1 VFKIYKRLRL
11 FYFNL
16 IKLSLKYKI
25 DIKNHIKNKSVILS
39 MELSKEQQIAYDKY
53 VKGHNIF
60 ITGPGGSG
68 KSALI
73 RMIHQDASK
82 QFKNINVTAL
92 TGCAAVLLN
101 CKAKTLHSWAGIGLG
116 NGTTEQLIIKIKKN
130 KFAKALWKG
139 TDILVVDEVSMLSLK
154 LFDILNSIGKAVRN
168 NSRPFGGIQVIFSGD
183 FFQLP
188 PVGDKDEPDTQ
199 RFCFES
205 NDWNTVFHQDNQI
218 QLKKIFRQTDEI
230 YSTILN
236 QIREGKI
243 KRKSND
249 LLLEYVGRPFDPCL
263 VAEPT
268 KLYPTKN
275 KVEQI
280 NIMKMS
286 TLQGEEKEF
295 KIKYL
300 KDIEITKNDRIK
312 RLEFTDKDIQMEL
325 DFLAGNLM
333 CEKEMKLKVG
343 SQVMCI
349 INVKSEQGDVL
360 ICNGSQ
366 GIIQE
371 FCSFTGSP
379 KVKYNN
385 GVEMLMSRNVWPSD
399 KIPGIG
405 VSQIPL
411 ILAWALTIHKSQG
424 ATMDA
429 AEIDVGS
436 GIFECG
442 QTYVALSRVKS
453 LDGLYLTSFDAQRIR
468 VNKKVKEYY
477 ESLQIYRETREIPQ
491 EDYEQLVVAEPIAI
505 AIAIAQPTS
514 VFVNKFID
522 YQYIEERVEEK
533 YESQNNS
540 DVKIIKLG

>member
-1 VFKIYKRLRL
+1 
-11 FYFNL
+11 
-16 IKLSLKYKI
+16 
-25 DIKNHIKNKSVILS
+25 
-39 MELSKEQQIAYDKY
+39 MELSKEQQLAFDKY
-53 VKGHNIF
+53 VQGNNIF

-73 RMIHQDASK
+73 KRIYEHAFKHFRNIH
-82 QFKNINVTAL
+82 VTAL

-101 CKAKTLHSWAGIGLG
+101 CKAKTLHSWAGVGLG
-116 NGTTEQLIIKIKKN
+116 NGTIEQLVTKIKKN

-139 TDILVVDEVSMLSLK
+139 TDILIVDEVSMLSLK
-154 LFDILNSIGKAVRN
+154 LFATLNEIGKAVRGN
-168 NSRPFGGIQVIFSGD
+168 FKPFGGIQLVFSGD

-188 PVGDKDEPDTQ
+188 PVGDKDELDTQ

-205 NDWNTVFHQDNQI
+205 DEWSTIFHRDCQI
-218 QLKKIFRQTDEI
+218 QLVKIFRQTDEI

-249 LLLEYVGRPFDPCL
+249 LILQYVNRPFDPNL

-268 KLYPTKN
+268 KLYPTRN
-275 KVEQI
+275 KVENI
-280 NIMKMS
+280 NNTKMAA
-286 TLQGEEKEF
+286 LEGEEKEYI
-295 KIKYL
+295 IKYPKDLEMTKADRL
-300 KDIEITKNDRIK
+300 KRC
-312 RLEFTDKDIQMEL
+312 EFNEKDIQIEL
-325 DFLAGNLM
+325 EFLANNLI
-333 CEKEMKLKVG
+333 CDKEMKLKIG

-349 INVKSEQGDVL
+349 VNIQSDTGIE

-366 GIIQE
+366 GIVTA
-371 FCSFTGSP
+371 FCEITGSP
-379 KVKYNN
+379 KVKFNN
-385 GVEMLMSRNVWPSD
+385 GIERVMVRNVWLSD

-405 VSQIPL
+405 VSQVPL

-453 LDGLYLTSFDAQRIR
+453 LNGLYLTSFDAQKIKINR
-468 VNKKVKEYY
+468 KVKQFY
-477 ESLQIYRETREIPQ
+477 EELTLYHETKREEQEITIPSQIPEI
-491 EDYEQLVVAEPIAI
+491 I
-505 AIAIAQPTS
+505 PTDNP
-514 VFVNKFID
+514 FV
-522 YQYIEERVEEK
+522 K
-533 YESQNNS
+533 YELTEETYDDTNNTNTNNTTNNNI
-540 DVKIIKLG
+540 KIIKL

>member
-1 VFKIYKRLRL
+1 
-11 FYFNL
+11 
-16 IKLSLKYKI
+16 
-25 DIKNHIKNKSVILS
+25 
-39 MELSKEQQIAYDKY
+39 MELSIEQQLAFDKY
-53 VKGHNIF
+53 VQGYNIF

-73 RMIHQDASK
+73 KMIHKHSYTH
-82 QFKNINVTAL
+82 FKNIQVTAL

-116 NGTTEQLIIKIKKN
+116 NGTIDQLVTKIKKN

-154 LFDILNSIGKAVRN
+154 LFNILNEIGKAVRGN
-168 NSRPFGGIQVIFSGD
+168 LKPFGGIQLIFSGD

-188 PVGDKDEPDTQ
+188 PVGDKEEPDTQ

-205 NDWNTVFHQDNQI
+205 DDWDSVFERSCQI
-218 QLKKIFRQTDEI
+218 QLVKIFRQTDEI

-236 QIREGKI
+236 QIREGRI

-249 LLLEYVGRPFDPCL
+249 LLLQYVGRPFDSKL

-268 KLYPTKN
+268 KLYPTRN
-275 KVEQI
+275 KVENI
-280 NIMKMS
+280 NNTKMS
-286 TLQGEEKEF
+286 ALNTEEKEY

-300 KDIEITKNDRIK
+300 KDLEITKTQRIK
-312 RLEFTDKDIQMEL
+312 RMEFTDKDIQIEL
-325 DFLAGNLM
+325 EFLANNLI
-333 CEKEMKLKVG
+333 CDKEMIIKIG
-343 SQVMCI
+343 SQIMCI
-349 INVKSEQGDVL
+349 VNIQSETGVEV
-360 ICNGSQ
+360 CNGSQ
-366 GIIQE
+366 GVVIA
-371 FCSFTGSP
+371 FCEFTGCP
-379 KVKYNN
+379 RIKFNN
-385 GVEMLMSRNVWPSD
+385 GIERIMTRNIWESD

-405 VSQIPL
+405 ISQIPI

-453 LDGLYLTSFDAQRIR
+453 LDGLYLTSFDANKIRI
-468 VNKKVKEYY
+468 NKKVKEFY
-477 ESLQIYRETREIPQ
+477 EKLTTYEKENNEVIVHREPVKSDDKSENQ
-491 EDYEQLVVAEPIAI
+491 FD
-505 AIAIAQPTS
+505 
-514 VFVNKFID
+514 KFK
-522 YQYIEERVEEK
+522 YNELTEEK
-533 YESQNNS
+533 YDEKK
-540 DVKIIKLG
+540 DDIKVIKLL

>member
-1 VFKIYKRLRL
+1 
-11 FYFNL
+11 
-16 IKLSLKYKI
+16 
-25 DIKNHIKNKSVILS
+25 
-39 MELSKEQQIAYDKY
+39 MELSKEQQISFDKY
-53 VKGHNIF
+53 VQGHNIF
-60 ITGPGGSG
+60 ITGPGGAG

-73 RMIHQDASK
+73 RMIYQHAYN
-82 QFKNINVTAL
+82 QFKNIHVTAL

-101 CKAKTLHSWAGIGLG
+101 CKAKTLHSWAHIGLG
-116 NGTTEQLIIKIKKN
+116 NGTIDQLVSKIKKN
-130 KFAKALWKG
+130 KFAKAVWKT
-139 TDILVVDEVSMLSLK
+139 TDILIIDEVSMLSLK
-154 LFDILNSIGKAVRN
+154 LFDTLNAIGKAVRC
-168 NSRPFGGIQVIFSGD
+168 SLLPFGGIQVIFSGD

-188 PVGDKDEPDTQ
+188 PVGDKDDVDTQ

-205 NDWNTVFHQDNQI
+205 ENWNTVFRHDNQI
-218 QLKKIFRQTDEI
+218 QLKKIFRQTDET

-236 QIREGKI
+236 QIREGQI

-249 LLLEYVGRPFDPCL
+249 LLLQYVGRPFAPDL

-280 NIMKMS
+280 NISKMS
-286 TLQGEEKEF
+286 SLHGVEKEF

-300 KDIEITKNDRIK
+300 KDLEMTKNDRLK
-312 RLEFTDKDIQMEL
+312 RLDFTDKDIQMEL

-343 SQVMCI
+343 SHVMCI
-349 INVKSEQGDVL
+349 INVKSESGDVL

-366 GIIQE
+366 GVIKE
-371 FCSFTGSP
+371 FCELTGCP

-385 GVEMLMSRNVWPSD
+385 GIEMLMPRNVWSSD

-453 LDGLYLTSFDAQRIR
+453 LDGLYLTSFDAKRIR
-468 VNKKVKEYY
+468 INKKVKEFY
-477 ESLQIYRETREIPQ
+477 ESLRLYHETKETSQ
-491 EDYEQLVVAEPIAI
+491 EVYVPLVIAEPISLVVATPVDGPFNNFRYVEAE
-505 AIAIAQPTS
+505 TEL
-514 VFVNKFID
+514 
-522 YQYIEERVEEK
+522 IEENINEEP
-533 YESQNNS
+533 QNNNNN
-540 DVKIIKLG
+540 VKIVRLG

>member
-1 VFKIYKRLRL
+1 M
-11 FYFNL
+11 
-16 IKLSLKYKI
+16 LKYKI
-25 DIKNHIKNKSVILS
+25 DIKKNIKYIITNYIMDLS
-39 MELSKEQQIAYDKY
+39 REQQTAFDKY
-53 VKGHNIF
+53 VQGHNIF
-60 ITGPGGSG
+60 ITGPGGAG

-73 RMIHQDASK
+73 KMINQHAVSR
-82 QFKNINVTAL
+82 FKSIHVCAL

-101 CKAKTLHSWAGIGLG
+101 SKAKTLHSWAGIGLG
-116 NGTTEQLIIKIKKN
+116 NSTIEQLVTKIKKN

-154 LFDILNSIGKAVRN
+154 LFNMLNEIGKAVRGN
-168 NSRPFGGIQVIFSGD
+168 LKPFGGIQMIFSGD

-188 PVGDKDEPDTQ
+188 PVGDHTEPDTQ

-205 NDWNTVFHQDNQI
+205 DDWNSTFHRDCQI
-218 QLKKIFRQTDEI
+218 QLVKIFRQTDEV

-236 QIREGKI
+236 QIREGRI

-249 LLLEYVGRPFDPCL
+249 LLLQYVGRPFDPKL

-268 KLYPTKN
+268 KLYPTRA
-275 KVEQI
+275 KVENI
-280 NIMKMS
+280 NNTKMS
-286 TLQGEEKEF
+286 ALLSEERDY

-300 KDIEITKNDRIK
+300 KDLEMTKSERIK
-312 RLEFTDKDIQMEL
+312 RCEFTDKDIQMEL
-325 DFLAGNLM
+325 DFLASNLI
-333 CEKEMKLKVG
+333 CDKEMKLKIG

-349 INVKSEQGDVL
+349 VNIQSETGIEV
-360 ICNGSQ
+360 CNGSQ
-366 GIIQE
+366 GIVTA
-371 FCSFTGSP
+371 FCEVTGCP
-379 KVKYNN
+379 RVKFNN
-385 GVEMLMSRNVWPSD
+385 GIDRVMVRNVWASD

-405 VSQIPL
+405 VSQVPL

-468 VNKKVKEYY
+468 INKKVKDFY
-477 ESLQIYRETREIPQ
+477 ESLTLYHQSKESNE
-491 EDYEQLVVAEPIAI
+491 E
-505 AIAIAQPTS
+505 
-514 VFVNKFID
+514 VFVAAVIPD
-522 YQYIEERVEEK
+522 PGPGV
-533 YESQNNS
+533 
-540 DVKIIKLG
+540 